1 MTVYDDFYL
10 LVIVN
15 ATATGTANVTAGD
28 THTLRCSTGGT
39 RDLTVSYQWVEP
51 NGNTVIDQPIILNP
65 VTTVNAGT
73 YTCTATVSHS
83 NEYVNIQPMMPSG
96 TATLSVKSKSFNM
109 CYMYI
114 ILYLL

>member
-10 LVIVN
+10 LVIVS

-28 THTLRCSTGGT
+28 THTLNFSTNATNG
-39 RDLTVSYQWVEP
+39 LNVSYEWSGPLTTSNQSI
-51 NGNTVIDQPIILNP
+51 TLNP
-65 VTTVNAGT
+65 VTTANAGT
-73 YTCTATVSHS
+73 YTCTATISHS
-83 NEYVNIQPMMPSG
+83 NEYVNIQPMMPSD

-114 ILYLL
+114 ISYLL